1 MKVFE
6 NIALKI
12 GLKPINFALLLSA
25 CFIIF
30 FSLNAFYQ
38 PQQQLQTAQLQN
50 SHQQQGHSILNLLD
64 TKVNALQT
72 TLAAAATS
80 DLLSFASF
88 SYNSGSDIIEQKP
101 LLKLFPG
108 AKNVCVALPTLTQP
122 QNSACL
128 DVSFATLNSIRQA
141 EKNTQAPIAVMKVGT
156 EEAHLLLAHKLEDKY
171 QQFAGVLLVS
181 YPAEYVNNLL
191 PSPTLD
197 NLYFELQQGTK
208 RVIQVSS
215 RGNSAY
221 RQGEPLLSKTVD
233 GTYLNFAYWI
243 EPVAVSNLPMAVLLM
258 IFGSLVVCWLL
269 KDMWAYFL
277 LKVDSH
283 TLSQQI
289 TDLKDNKMK
298 PEYALISKVL
308 EDVKDDIRSIAYE
321 KKITALKSQ
330 STNNASPNELVVE
343 DLDEIEPDSVDQR
356 LFGSYDIRETKDV
369 SLDRLSAKLIGKA
382 LGSEAKDQG
391 QQALIIA
398 RDERH
403 VSEQLAQSLIDG
415 VLSAGCDVI
424 DIGSV
429 ASPLFFYGCE
439 KLGSAS
445 GAMVTTSMI
454 HQPVSVIK
462 CVINKRALTE
472 DALRGLY
479 SRIEQQKFQSG
490 KGSSQSSSIVDSYL
504 KAISDK
510 VSISRSIS
518 VVIDCGNT
526 ITSLLAPKLF
536 TSLGCQVIEVNCQL
550 GEQPSHEA
558 NPSNSDNLE
567 LLANHVKQHGAEL
580 GICFDNDGDRLA
592 VVDANGE
599 LVAADRLMVML
610 AQSVL
615 IEDPQATILYDVK
628 STSLIEEVVSRS
640 GANPVMS
647 PSGYAIIKNK
657 AFGVGAKLAGEY
669 SGHIYFNDRW
679 FGFEDGFYA
688 AARLLEFLANDPLER
703 SPSEVFSAL
712 PKRFATPEILVE
724 LGDNNVHFINE
735 LQSQAEFA
743 GAKVITID
751 GLRVEY
757 PDAWGVIRVSNTQQM
772 LSLRFEASNQQ
783 ALDNI
788 KQQFR
793 QQMLQI
799 KPTLGLS
806 F

>member
-50 SHQQQGHSILNLLD
+50 SHQQQAHSILNLLD
-64 TKVNALQT
+64 AKVNALQT

-80 DLLSFASF
+80 DLLSLASF

-108 AKNVCVALPTLTQP
+108 ANNVCVALPTLTQP

-269 KDMWAYFL
+269 KDIWAYFL

-308 EDVKDDIRSIAYE
+308 ENVKDDIRSIAYE
-321 KKITALKSQ
+321 KKITVLKSQ

-343 DLDEIEPDSVDQR
+343 DLDEIEPDSVEQR

-415 VLSAGCDVI
+415 VLSTGCNVI

-490 KGSSQSSSIVDSYL
+490 KGSSQSSSVVDSYL

-724 LGDNNVHFINE
+724 LADNNVHFINE

>member
-1 MKVFE
+1 
-6 NIALKI
+6 
-12 GLKPINFALLLSA
+12 
-25 CFIIF
+25 
-30 FSLNAFYQ
+30 
-38 PQQQLQTAQLQN
+38 
-50 SHQQQGHSILNLLD
+50 LD
-64 TKVNALQT
+64 
-72 TLAAAATS
+72 
-80 DLLSFASF
+80 
-88 SYNSGSDIIEQKP
+88 I
-101 LLKLFPG
+101 
-108 AKNVCVALPTLTQP
+108 
-122 QNSACL
+122 
-128 DVSFATLNSIRQA
+128 SFATLNSIRQA

-156 EEAHLLLAHKLEDKY
+156 DEAHLLLAHKLEDKY

-181 YPAEYVNNLL
+181 YPAEYVKNLL

-308 EDVKDDIRSIAYE
+308 ENVKDDIRSIAYE

-343 DLDEIEPDSVDQR
+343 DLDEIEPDSVEQR

-415 VLSAGCDVI
+415 VLSTGCNVI

-490 KGSSQSSSIVDSYL
+490 KGSSQSSSVVDSYL

-724 LGDNNVHFINE
+724 LGDNNVNFINE

>member
-12 GLKPINFALLLSA
+12 GLKPVNFALLLSA

-38 PQQQLQTAQLQN
+38 PQQQLQAVQLQD
-50 SHQQQGHSILNLLD
+50 SHQQQAHSILSLLD
-64 TKVNALQT
+64 AKVNALQT

-80 DLLSFASF
+80 DLLSLASF
-88 SYNSGSDIIEQKP
+88 SYNSGSDIIEQKT

-108 AKNVCVALPTLTQP
+108 ANNVCVALPTLTQP

-128 DVSFATLNSIRQA
+128 DISFATLNSIRQA

-156 EEAHLLLAHKLEDKY
+156 DEAHLLLAHKLEDKY

-181 YPAEYVNNLL
+181 YPAEYVKNLL

-269 KDMWAYFL
+269 KDIWAYFL

-308 EDVKDDIRSIAYE
+308 ENVKDDIRSIAYE

-415 VLSAGCDVI
+415 VLSTGCNVI

-490 KGSSQSSSIVDSYL
+490 KGSSQSSSVVDSYL

-724 LGDNNVHFINE
+724 LADNNVHFINE

>member
-1 MKVFE
+1 
-6 NIALKI
+6 
-12 GLKPINFALLLSA
+12 
-25 CFIIF
+25 
-30 FSLNAFYQ
+30 
-38 PQQQLQTAQLQN
+38 
-50 SHQQQGHSILNLLD
+50 
-64 TKVNALQT
+64 
-72 TLAAAATS
+72 
-80 DLLSFASF
+80 
-88 SYNSGSDIIEQKP
+88 
-101 LLKLFPG
+101 
-108 AKNVCVALPTLTQP
+108 
-122 QNSACL
+122 
-128 DVSFATLNSIRQA
+128 
-141 EKNTQAPIAVMKVGT
+141 
-156 EEAHLLLAHKLEDKY
+156 
-171 QQFAGVLLVS
+171 
-181 YPAEYVNNLL
+181 
-191 PSPTLD
+191 
-197 NLYFELQQGTK
+197 
-208 RVIQVSS
+208 
-215 RGNSAY
+215 
-221 RQGEPLLSKTVD
+221 
-233 GTYLNFAYWI
+233 
-243 EPVAVSNLPMAVLLM
+243 MAVLLM

-269 KDMWAYFL
+269 KDIWAYFL

-330 STNNASPNELVVE
+330 SSNNSSPNEPVVE

-415 VLSAGCDVI
+415 VLSSGCNVI

-445 GAMVTTSMI
+445 GAMVTTSMT

-490 KGSSQSSSIVDSYL
+490 KGSTQSRSVVDSYL

-510 VSISRSIS
+510 VSVSRSIS

-536 TSLGCQVIEVNCQL
+536 ASLGCQVIEVNCQL

-567 LLANHVKQHGAEL
+567 ILANHVRQHGAEL

-724 LGDNNVHFINE
+724 LGDNNVNFINE

>member
-1 MKVFE
+1 
-6 NIALKI
+6 
-12 GLKPINFALLLSA
+12 
-25 CFIIF
+25 
-30 FSLNAFYQ
+30 
-38 PQQQLQTAQLQN
+38 
-50 SHQQQGHSILNLLD
+50 
-64 TKVNALQT
+64 
-72 TLAAAATS
+72 
-80 DLLSFASF
+80 
-88 SYNSGSDIIEQKP
+88 
-101 LLKLFPG
+101 
-108 AKNVCVALPTLTQP
+108 
-122 QNSACL
+122 
-128 DVSFATLNSIRQA
+128 
-141 EKNTQAPIAVMKVGT
+141 
-156 EEAHLLLAHKLEDKY
+156 
-171 QQFAGVLLVS
+171 
-181 YPAEYVNNLL
+181 
-191 PSPTLD
+191 
-197 NLYFELQQGTK
+197 
-208 RVIQVSS
+208 
-215 RGNSAY
+215 
-221 RQGEPLLSKTVD
+221 
-233 GTYLNFAYWI
+233 
-243 EPVAVSNLPMAVLLM
+243 
-258 IFGSLVVCWLL
+258 
-269 KDMWAYFL
+269 

-308 EDVKDDIRSIAYE
+308 ENVKDDIRSIAYE

-415 VLSAGCDVI
+415 VLSTGCNVI

-490 KGSSQSSSIVDSYL
+490 KGSSQSSSVVDSYL

-615 IEDPQATILYDVK
+615 IEDPQAPILYDVK

-724 LGDNNVHFINE
+724 LADNNVHFINE

>member
-6 NIALKI
+6 NIASKI

-50 SHQQQGHSILNLLD
+50 SHQQQAHSILNLLD
-64 TKVNALQT
+64 AKVNALQS

-108 AKNVCVALPTLTQP
+108 ANNVCVALPTLTQP

-156 EEAHLLLAHKLEDKY
+156 EEAHLLLAHRLDDKY

-269 KDMWAYFL
+269 KDIWAYFL

-308 EDVKDDIRSIAYE
+308 ENVKDDIRSIAYE

-415 VLSAGCDVI
+415 VLSTGCNVI

-490 KGSSQSSSIVDSYL
+490 KGSSQSSSVVDSYL

-724 LGDNNVHFINE
+724 LADNNVHFINE

>member
-6 NIALKI
+6 NIASKI

-50 SHQQQGHSILNLLD
+50 SHQQQAHSILNLLD
-64 TKVNALQT
+64 AKVNALQS

-108 AKNVCVALPTLTQP
+108 ANNVCVALPTLTQP

-156 EEAHLLLAHKLEDKY
+156 EEAHLLLAHRLDDKY

-308 EDVKDDIRSIAYE
+308 ENVKDDIRSIAYE

-415 VLSAGCDVI
+415 VLSTGCNVI

-490 KGSSQSSSIVDSYL
+490 KGSSQSSSVVDSYL

-724 LGDNNVHFINE
+724 LADNNVHFINE